1 MEERFHVAIGLCRLL
16 GLLHIVAH
24 LRKHLEVSVDK
35 LLSLCTLDVEPI
47 GQTKHRYAVDDAEV
61 GAFSLRSFIACN
73 LRNRLI
79 VNLCG
84 RCRMDIV
91 AFAEGIEH
99 VGILTKMSHNAQFN
113 LTIICREELAALFGN
128 ETLAYF
134 LAIFAANGDV
144 LQVRV
149 ARRKST
155 SGRNSLVKRRVDVA
169 RAWVYQFG
177 QCIYVC
183 AEQLFQR
190 AII

>member
-1 MEERFHVAIGLCRLL
+1 
-16 GLLHIVAH
+16 
-24 LRKHLEVSVDK
+24 
-35 LLSLCTLDVEPI
+35 
-47 GQTKHRYAVDDAEV
+47 
-61 GAFSLRSFIACN
+61 
-73 LRNRLI
+73 
-79 VNLCG
+79 
-84 RCRMDIV
+84 
-91 AFAEGIEH
+91 
-99 VGILTKMSHNAQFN
+99 MSHNAQFN

-134 LAIFAANGDV
+134 LAIFAANRDV

-149 ARRKST
+149 TRRKST

-177 QCIYVC
+177 QRVYVC